1 MGHNGTRHIPLSLAD
16 GQRYRKMIAEADL
29 FGGGYV
35 AERTRLCEE
44 CGMRYLDA
52 RVDAKEALL
61 LLEFNPTFLSGPR
74 AELLKLLQTTQS
86 QVMDEELA
94 ARRK

>member
-1 MGHNGTRHIPLSLAD
+1 
-16 GQRYRKMIAEADL
+16 
-29 FGGGYV
+29 
-35 AERTRLCEE
+35 
-44 CGMRYLDA
+44 MRYLDA

-61 LLEFNPTFLSGPR
+61 LLDFNPTFLSGPR